1 MTNSMENTT
10 LIYTVIG
17 SGILNLVAIYVIR
30 NLLRKNEKQEDI
42 LVKYLTYLDSLSK
55 TIAYMDEKLSKLDVK
70 GTFESDDEIGWFFKE
85 IKGMQKGLTNFK
97 LIDGEEEEKK
107 EV

>member
-1 MTNSMENTT
+1 MTPTT
-10 LIYTVIG
+10 TTYIIIG
-17 SGILNLVAIYVIR
+17 SVLLNLVAIYVVW
-30 NLLRKNEKQEDI
+30 NMLRKNEKQEDI

-55 TIAYMDEKLSKLDVK
+55 TINYMDEKLTKLDVK
-70 GTFESDDEIGWFFKE
+70 GTFESDDEIGWFFRE

-97 LIDGEEEEKK
+97 LINGEEEEKK

>member
-1 MTNSMENTT
+1 MILTT
-10 LIYTVIG
+10 TTYILIG
-17 SGILNLVAIYVIR
+17 SIFLNLVTLYIVW
-30 NLLRKNEKQEDI
+30 NMLRKNEKQEDI

-55 TIAYMDEKLSKLDVK
+55 TINYMDEKLTKLDVK
-70 GTFESDDEIGWFFKE
+70 GTFESDDEIGWFFQE
-85 IKGMQKGLTNFK
+85 VKGMQKGLTNFK

>member
-1 MTNSMENTT
+1 MSSMILTT
-10 LIYTVIG
+10 TTYILIG
-17 SGILNLVAIYVIR
+17 SILLNVVFLYIAW
-30 NLLRKNEKQEDI
+30 NMLRKNEKQEDI

-55 TIAYMDEKLSKLDVK
+55 TINYMDEKLTKLDVK

-85 IKGMQKGLTNFK
+85 IKGMQSGLTNFK

>member
-1 MTNSMENTT
+1 MET
-10 LIYTVIG
+10 LEIIVIV
-17 SGILNLVAIYVIR
+17 SITFNLLFGYLVW
-30 NLLRKNEKQEDI
+30 NMLRKNEKQEDV

-55 TIAYMDEKLSKLDVK
+55 TIEYMEQKLDKIDQK

-85 IKGMQKGLTNFK
+85 VRGMQKGLTNFK
-97 LIDGEEEEKK
+97 LINGEEEEKK

>member
-1 MTNSMENTT
+1 MET
-10 LIYTVIG
+10 LEIIVVVSITF
-17 SGILNLVAIYVIR
+17 NLLFGYLVW
-30 NLLRKNEKQEDI
+30 NMLRKNEKQEDV

-55 TIAYMDEKLSKLDVK
+55 TIEYMEQKLDKIDQK

-85 IKGMQKGLTNFK
+85 VRGMQKGLTNFK
-97 LIDGEEEEKK
+97 LINGEEEEKK

>member
-1 MTNSMENTT
+1 MET
-10 LIYTVIG
+10 LEIIAIVSITFNLL
-17 SGILNLVAIYVIR
+17 SGYLVW
-30 NLLRKNEKQEDI
+30 NMLRKNEKQEDV

-55 TIAYMDEKLSKLDVK
+55 TIEYMEQKLDKIDQK

-85 IKGMQKGLTNFK
+85 VRGMQKGLTNFK
-97 LIDGEEEEKK
+97 LINGEEEEKK